1 MLETMWD
8 SMSSSMQLAQEAFQK
23 GDDAATIENSIDAV
37 ESFAQTIDNGKGFL
51 ENCHLPVFYHLF
63 LVSAVFNRIKANL
76 TNTEVRYEFV
86 PEGSD
91 IGFALVVKVA
101 R

>member
-8 SMSSSMQLAQEAFQK
+8 SMSSSMQLAQEAMEK
-23 GDDAATIENSIDAV
+23 GDDDCAIGHSTAAV
-37 ESFAQTIDNGKGFL
+37 ESFAQTIDNGKGVHIST
-51 ENCHLPVFYHLF
+51 CRRFYHLIY
-63 LVSAVFNRIKANL
+63 LSTVMNRVKASF

-91 IGFALVVKVA
+91 VGFALVVKVA